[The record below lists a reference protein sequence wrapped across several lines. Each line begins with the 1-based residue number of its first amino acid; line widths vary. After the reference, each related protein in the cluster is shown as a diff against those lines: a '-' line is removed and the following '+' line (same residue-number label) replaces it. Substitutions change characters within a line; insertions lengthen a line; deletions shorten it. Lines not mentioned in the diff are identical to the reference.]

1 MRSDLDTGLKGAVAN
16 AFLTLTDPA
25 VLKPFKAA
33 AFARVTDAD
42 YDVVRALSSQLGLD
56 LSKLSK

>member
-1 MRSDLDTGLKGAVAN
+1 MRSDLDTGLKSAIAN

-33 AFARVTDAD
+33 GFARVSDAD
-42 YDVVRALSSQLGLD
+42 YDAVRALSSQLGLD